1 MCLESLGKE
10 YEILFKEKNM
20 SWKLAVVPERCSGCK
35 ICELVC
41 SINRFGVNNPKKSA
55 IRVMVVYPHP
65 IIRMPI
71 VCRQCKVAKCMENCP
86 TGAITTKDGIYDID
100 SEKCISCQQCV
111 ISCPFGAIFLHEE
124 IETPF
129 KCNLCNGHP
138 HCVEAC
144 PKNALLYLPEHV
156 LGQAQ
161 RMTSVLKYVHMKE
174 VEYVEKGER
183 KVLRYADIEEGKA
196 ED

>member
-111 ISCPFGAIFLHEE
+111 ISCPF
-124 IETPF
+124 
-129 KCNLCNGHP
+129 KSNLCNGHP

>member
-1 MCLESLGKE
+1 MP
-10 YEILFKEKNM
+10 
-20 SWKLAVVPERCSGCK
+20 WKLAVVPERCSGCK

-41 SINRFGVNNPKKSA
+41 SMERFGVNNPKKSA

-86 TGAITTKDGIYDID
+86 TGAIAIKDGVYDID
-100 SEKCISCQQCV
+100 GEKCISCQQCV
-111 ISCPFGAIFLHEE
+111 ISCPFGAVFLHEE
-124 IETPF
+124 MDTPF
-129 KCNLCNGHP
+129 KCNLCDGKP
-138 HCVEAC
+138 RCVEAC
-144 PKNALLYLPEHV
+144 PKNALLFLPDHV

-161 RMTSVLKYVHMKE
+161 RMTSVLKYAHMKE

-183 KVLRYADIEEGKA
+183 KVLRYADSEKGKT

>member
-1 MCLESLGKE
+1 
-10 YEILFKEKNM
+10 M

-86 TGAITTKDGIYDID
+86 TGAITTKDGVYDID
-100 SEKCISCQQCV
+100 GEKCISCQQCV
-111 ISCPFGAIFLHEE
+111 ISCPFGAVFLHEE
-124 IETPF
+124 METPF
-129 KCNLCNGHP
+129 KCNLCNGSP
-138 HCVEAC
+138 RCVEAC
-144 PKNALLYLPEHV
+144 PKNALLFLPEHV

-183 KVLRYADIEEGKA
+183 KVLRYADIEKGKA